1 MKIQHLALLALLTG
15 AIAPPIVQFPQS
27 AIAEAW
33 EPIARYN
40 PNTSANVRLVNQ
52 SGYALLYD
60 MTGDEVNPL
69 RLAPGRTAQI
79 NNLDRDS
86 YIIVYSGNTSEIDS
100 EPVEYDVSVVGNTVT
115 VVIRRTSIPPGDH
128 TLHLHHNG
136 GIYVY

>member
-15 AIAPPIVQFPQS
+15 AIAPPILHPPQS

-40 PNTSANVRLVNQ
+40 PSASTNVRLINQ
-52 SGYALLYD
+52 SGYTLLYD
-60 MTGDEVNPL
+60 LTADEAEPN
-69 RLAPGRTAQI
+69 RLVAGGVSQI
-79 NNLDRDS
+79 NSISRDS
-86 YIIVYSGNTSEIDS
+86 YVVVYSGNTTEIDS

-115 VVIRRTSIPPGDH
+115 VVIQRATIPPGDH

>member
-15 AIAPPIVQFPQS
+15 AIAPTIVHPPQS
-27 AIAEAW
+27 AIAQAW

-40 PNTSANVRLVNQ
+40 PNASANVRLVNQ

-60 MTGDEVNPL
+60 MTADETDPS
-69 RLAPGRTAQI
+69 RLAPGGAAQI
-79 NNLDRDS
+79 NNISRDS
-86 YIIVYSGNTSEIDS
+86 YVVVYSGNTTEIDS
-100 EPVEYDVSVVGNTVT
+100 EPIDYNVSVNGNTVT
-115 VVIRRTSIPPGDH
+115 VVIRRASIPPGDH

>member
-15 AIAPPIVQFPQS
+15 AIAPPMIQFPQA
-27 AIAEAW
+27 AIAQAW

-40 PNTSANVRLVNQ
+40 PNASANVRLVNQ

-60 MTGDEVNPL
+60 MTADETDPM
-69 RLAPGRTAQI
+69 RLGAGRSAQI
-79 NNLDRDS
+79 NNISRDS
-86 YIIVYSGNTSEIDS
+86 YVVAYSSNTTEIDS
-100 EPVEYDVSVVGNTVT
+100 EPIDYNVSVSGNTVT
-115 VVIRRTSIPPGDH
+115 VVIRRASIPPGDQ